1 MLLIVIYQ
9 TDLQIQ
15 ILIVIRVLPVQLGI
29 YNLGLKVHG
38 LSLVEDYSLR
48 MDSRC

>member
-1 MLLIVIYQ
+1 MSLHKTLSN
-9 TDLQIQ
+9 
-15 ILIVIRVLPVQLGI
+15 QLGI

-38 LSLVEDYSLR
+38 LSLVEDDSLR